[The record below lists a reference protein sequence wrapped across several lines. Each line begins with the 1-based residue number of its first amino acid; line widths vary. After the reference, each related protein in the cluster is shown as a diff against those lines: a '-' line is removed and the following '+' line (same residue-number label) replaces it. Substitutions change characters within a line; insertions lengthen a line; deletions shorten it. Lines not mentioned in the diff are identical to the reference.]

1 MLDDKKYIKRAVQLA
16 YEAVAAGDTP
26 FGSLLVDEQGN
37 ILIEGK
43 NTQNVDN
50 DISAHSEMNVIK
62 KAAKLYDRDFLSR
75 CTLYNS
81 GEPCTMCAG
90 AIFWSGIKRV
100 VYGISKDE
108 VDKIN
113 NNLVNI
119 KYNIHELFADID
131 DVEIVGP
138 MEDMYELVVGPH
150 LKD

>member
-1 MLDDKKYIKRAVQLA
+1 MLDDNKYIKRAVELA

-37 ILIEGK
+37 ILIEGR
-43 NTQNVDN
+43 NTQNIDN

-62 KAAKLYDRDFLSR
+62 EATRLYDADFLSK

-100 VYGISKDE
+100 VYGISKQD

-119 KYNIHELFADID
+119 KYNIHELFVGID
-131 DVEIVGP
+131 DVEIIGP
-138 MEDMYELVVGPH
+138 MDNLADLVAGPH
-150 LKD
+150 LKK